1 MAHADT
7 ELICFKLKRILLSL
21 YTNIWWTTTVYIYQY
36 HDAPFMR
43 PASCKSQNVP
53 ALIKNP
59 FDTYIQVQ
67 YELFQ
72 TNFAQSYW
80 AIWLP
85 THKWN
90 YFCLMDIQCQH
101 KQYHIFNDTSDLHFK
116 DTLHKCLKVH
126 VFYFS
131 VECWIGPWVYMY
143 VCIHFVS
150 KHYIRQFVYT
160 PQAASHHIYTE
171 LGHGHINMQ
180 LRTVEKISVLCILI
194 LSVYAK
200 RLYCNIFS

>member
-1 MAHADT
+1 MDNY
-7 ELICFKLKRILLSL
+7 S
-21 YTNIWWTTTVYIYQY
+21 VYISIPWCTIY
-36 HDAPFMR
+36 AP
-43 PASCKSQNVP
+43 SQLQIPKCLP

-59 FDTYIQVQ
+59 LTLIYKCNMNCSKQTLLSHI
-67 YELFQ
+67 ELSGCLPI
-72 TNFAQSYW
+72 NGIIFAW
-80 AIWLP
+80 WTFNA
-85 THKWN
+85 H
-90 YFCLMDIQCQH
+90 
-101 KQYHIFNDTSDLHFK
+101 YHIFNDTSDLHFK

>member
-43 PASCKSQNVP
+43 PASCKSQNVYQLSLKTP
-53 ALIKNP
+53 LTLIYKCNMNCSKQ
-59 FDTYIQVQ
+59 TLLSHI
-67 YELFQ
+67 ELSGCLPI
-72 TNFAQSYW
+72 NGIIFAW
-80 AIWLP
+80 WTFNA
-85 THKWN
+85 H
-90 YFCLMDIQCQH
+90 
-101 KQYHIFNDTSDLHFK
+101 YHIFNDTSDLHFK